1 MRYSTTVEPWEI
13 LRRASVVP
21 PLLLRTSRS
30 EVLRRG
36 SSGGGGGGGVSA
48 TIARCCFLFHIL
60 SLTDIL
66 YSSWYE
72 VLLLVC
78 MILYHKDKDYSIVY
92 KN

>member
-36 SSGGGGGGGVSA
+36 SSGGGGGGGGVSY
-48 TIARCCFLFHIL
+48 
-60 SLTDIL
+60 
-66 YSSWYE
+66 YSS
-72 VLLLVC
+72 LLLSFPYFITNGHTVQLSVRNTTVGVHDSVSQRQGL
-78 MILYHKDKDYSIVY
+78 IYSL
-92 KN
+92 